1 MSEDAHPAKPIA
13 ITGGTGFI
21 GSNLIELAVTSGLP
35 VRALSRREQHRRP
48 GVEWI
53 AGDLEDQ
60 AALGRLVSG
69 TSAVFHCAGL
79 VKALRDLD
87 FAAVNVGGSRNL
99 AQAVAASSDEPPHL
113 VHLSSLAAREP
124 HLSAHARTKR
134 QGESVIRDALGDA
147 PWTILRPP
155 GVYGPGDQ
163 EILALIRAMSRGYL
177 PAVTGS
183 ASRFSLIHVADLCA
197 AMLAVANQERC
208 FGRTIEV
215 REGSAAGYSMAEV
228 AAIGAD
234 ILGRKVRTV
243 PIPAILLHLTA
254 GFYQLGARITGRPAI
269 LSAGKVRELRH
280 PDWLVKTNPLADE
293 GLWAPIYDLR
303 SGLAQSIRWYAEK
316 GLLPNLPA

>member
-1 MSEDAHPAKPIA
+1 MSQTAHPAKPIA

-21 GSNLIELAVTSGLP
+21 GSNLIELAVASGLC
-35 VRALSRREQHRRP
+35 VRALSRREQPPRP

-60 AALGRLVSG
+60 AALGRLVAG
-69 TSAVFHCAGL
+69 TSTVFHCAGL
-79 VKALRDLD
+79 VKALRELD
-87 FAAVNVGGSRNL
+87 FEAVNVVGSRNL
-99 AQAVAASSDEPPHL
+99 AQAVGASPGEPPHL
-113 VHLSSLAAREP
+113 VYLSSLAAREP
-124 HLSAHARTKR
+124 HLSAYARTKR

-163 EILALIRAMSRGYL
+163 EILTLIRAMSRGYL
-177 PAVTGS
+177 PVVSGP
-183 ASRFSLIHVADLCA
+183 ASRFSLIHVTDLGA

-215 REGSAAGYSMAEV
+215 RDGSAAGYSMADV
-228 AAIGAD
+228 AAIAET

-243 PIPAILLHLTA
+243 PVPAAVLHVSA
-254 GFYQLGARITGRPAI
+254 MFHQLRARISGRPAI

-280 PDWLVKTNPLADE
+280 PDWLVKTNPLAEE
-293 GLWAPIYDLR
+293 GLWQPVYTLR
-303 SGLAQSIRWYAEK
+303 SGLLETIQGYVEK
-316 GLLPNLPA
+316 GLLPRLSA